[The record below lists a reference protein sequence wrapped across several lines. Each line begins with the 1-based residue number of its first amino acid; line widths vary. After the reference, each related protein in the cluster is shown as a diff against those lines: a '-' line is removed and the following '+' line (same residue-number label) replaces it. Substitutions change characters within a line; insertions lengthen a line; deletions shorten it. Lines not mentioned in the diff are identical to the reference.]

1 MACNIIKPMFDSVR
15 LTQDHRLPQLHR
27 CDGPAE
33 DAGGGQP
40 WPSQPLLHRPV
51 GGGEK
56 PDCHPDNS
64 PKSIL
69 THTVFYIK
77 QYPIILKKPIAR
89 PVPS

>member
-1 MACNIIKPMFDSVR
+1 MACNIIKPMFDSPC

-27 CDGPAE
+27 CDGQAE
-33 DAGGGQP
+33 DPGGGQP
-40 WPSQPLLHRPV
+40 WPSQPLLHRAV

-69 THTVFYIK
+69 PTYMLDKTNNT
-77 QYPIILKKPIAR
+77 QKPHC
-89 PVPS
+89 

>member
-1 MACNIIKPMFDSVR
+1 MACNIIKPMFDFDSAC

-64 PKSIL
+64 PKGML
-69 THTVFYIK
+69 PPYMLDNTNNP
-77 QYPIILKKPIAR
+77 QNPIAR

>member
-1 MACNIIKPMFDSVR
+1 MACNIIKPMFDSPC
-15 LTQDHRLPQLHR
+15 LIKDHRLPQLHR

-33 DAGGGQP
+33 DPGGGQP

-69 THTVFYIK
+69 PYMLDKTNNP
-77 QYPIILKKPIAR
+77 QKPHC
-89 PVPS
+89 

>member
-1 MACNIIKPMFDSVR
+1 MACNIINPMFDLDSACNIK
-15 LTQDHRLPQLHR
+15 DHRLPQLHR

-40 WPSQPLLHRPV
+40 RPSEPLLHRAV

-69 THTVFYIK
+69 PYMLEKTINPQKTHC
-77 QYPIILKKPIAR
+77 
-89 PVPS
+89 